1 MTSLWQCVCFRRA
14 TATSLPLAMRFRH
27 LRSSA
32 KEAVGVYYSG
42 IHGRGLFCRRDI
54 DHGEMI
60 IEYAGEVIR
69 AALCDKREK
78 YYESKV
84 RGET

>member
-1 MTSLWQCVCFRRA
+1 MQVNMWICVEVELLRYLTVLFV
-14 TATSLPLAMRFRH
+14 MRC
-27 LRSSA
+27 RS
-32 KEAVGVYYSG
+32 E
-42 IHGRGLFCRRDI
+42 IHGRGLFCKRDI
-54 DHGEMI
+54 DAGEMI

-84 RGET
+84 QNLYTFV